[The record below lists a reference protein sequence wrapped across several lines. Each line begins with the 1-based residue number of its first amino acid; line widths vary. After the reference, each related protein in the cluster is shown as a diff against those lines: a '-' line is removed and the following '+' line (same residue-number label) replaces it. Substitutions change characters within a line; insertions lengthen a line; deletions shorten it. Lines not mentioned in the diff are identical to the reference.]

1 METNEKQ
8 VEVKQQK
15 SLEVT
20 ADGTF
25 ALSNL
30 EDQKNYASYLIT
42 QGLVSDTFKK
52 PSQLIQ
58 SIQMAKDL
66 GLPMSCLKD
75 FYVIGGRPAIY
86 GDTFVALALGSGL
99 IAEHKVLFFDEEGN
113 ELKRP
118 KKGASI
124 FGCEVSIKRKGSNEF
139 VTAFYTLDDKEKAKA
154 SNPNWNKFPTDML
167 FRRAMTRA
175 IKFACADAVRG
186 IEIADYAE
194 EANHKESELEKV
206 KEITR
211 KLNDVTIE

>member
-1 METNEKQ
+1 METKEL
-8 VEVKQQK
+8 EVKTQK
-15 SLEVT
+15 GLELT
-20 ADGTF
+20 ENGTF
-25 ALSNL
+25 ALSNM
-30 EDQKNYASYLIT
+30 EDQKNYASYLIA

-99 IAEHKVLFFDEEGN
+99 ISEHKVVFFDEEGN

-118 KKGASI
+118 KKGSSI
-124 FGCEVSIKRKGSNEF
+124 FGCEVSIKRKGSSEF

-154 SNPNWNKFPTDML
+154 SNPNWYKFPTDML

-194 EANHKESELEKV
+194 EANYKETEKE
-206 KEITR
+206 KAQEATR
-211 KLNDVTIE
+211 VFNDVIID